1 MCADSCAL
9 ALKVLLQ
16 SKTWLLTVTGNCS
29 SNMLSLRRVD
39 SVARPSCNQSFN
51 CGQLFM
57 IHDTSKSQRLI
68 LHTVNNKLLVILFLL
83 YIIDK
88 TISVSQVYIDFQK
101 RPLSCLF
108 WSSYSFDGEG
118 CIFQFFCFTCA
129 ASVVT
134 TQTIASLPGWFQL
147 LQNIR
152 KHSTGTYP
160 CWPTWKQK
168 IMVQH
173 LGWRP
178 LLGSFGS
185 VSSQMV

>member
-1 MCADSCAL
+1 M
-9 ALKVLLQ
+9 
-16 SKTWLLTVTGNCS
+16 TGNCS

-57 IHDTSKSQRLI
+57 IHDTSTSQTVI
-68 LHTVNNKLLVILFLL
+68 LHSNKLLVSLCFSFTLHHRQDHLCLTGLHRLSETPFVLFILKLLFLWWWRL
-83 YIIDK
+83 H
-88 TISVSQVYIDFQK
+88 
-101 RPLSCLF
+101 LSTLF
-108 WSSYSFDGEG
+108 
-118 CIFQFFCFTCA
+118 FFFFFSCTS
-129 ASVVT
+129 SVVT
-134 TQTIASLPGWFQL
+134 TQTIASVPGWLQL

-160 CWPTWKQK
+160 CWPTCKQK

-178 LLGSFGS
+178 LLRSFGP